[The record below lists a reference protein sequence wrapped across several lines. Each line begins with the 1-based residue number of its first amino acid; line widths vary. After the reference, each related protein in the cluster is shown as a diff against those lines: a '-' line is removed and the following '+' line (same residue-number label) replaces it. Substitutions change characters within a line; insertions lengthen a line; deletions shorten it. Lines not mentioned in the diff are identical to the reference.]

1 MEART
6 PALVAQSLNHWT
18 TRQVPTLLLLN
29 SSLQGLTCPSLVV
42 LFPAPPWL
50 SWFWGF
56 CWLNYLIY
64 VLILL
69 FLVQILIGYL
79 TKYALCVCVFSR
91 SVESDLCL
99 TLCNSTDMLLCPWDF
114 SQQEYWSGLP
124 FPLPGNLSNPG
135 IKPLSPASPELA
147 GRFLTNK
154 PPGNPKYALKKQ

>member
-1 MEART
+1 MEAST

-29 SSLQGLTCPSLVV
+29 SSLQGLTCPSPVV

-69 FLVQILIGYL
+69 FLVQILIRYL

-91 SVESDLCL
+91 SVKSDLCL
-99 TLCNSTDMLLCPWDF
+99 TLCNSTDC
-114 SQQEYWSGLP
+114 SLP
-124 FPLPGNLSNPG
+124 CSSVHGIFPNKNTGVGCHFLFQAIFPTQGSNPCL
-135 IKPLSPASPELA
+135 PHLLNWQADS
-147 GRFLTNK
+147 
-154 PPGNPKYALKKQ
+154 